1 LNRNELFKKMGTDD
15 RFKMKYSELF
25 MIRNNNGHFY
35 ISMRNGPYQ
44 VQGTPNFN
52 EWIEAKK
59 FLKIN
64 WRKLYDEEF
73 ERQVLIGSGE
83 DTTNNDTEDHT
94 AAESD

>member
-1 LNRNELFKKMGTDD
+1 MNRNELFKKMGTDD
-15 RFKMKYSELF
+15 RFKMEYSELF
-25 MIRNNNGHFY
+25 MIRNNNGNFY

-44 VQGTPNFN
+44 VQGTPTFS
-52 EWIEAKK
+52 EWTEAKK

-83 DTTNNDTEDHT
+83 DTTDNDTEDRT